1 MYLSEVLAWVAGIIG
16 FALTSWAT
24 ILASGLLFET
34 RAKLTCL
41 EIEQAPRRVFFRG
54 ALLVATIGSLSLALV
69 NHPFPLLKLLGFGI
83 FAWLLAA
90 AAIGIAGISL
100 LISDR
105 IRRQQEMPVFTA
117 QSRAAA
123 ITVAVSM
130 VPIVGW
136 LLFAPAVFLFGLG
149 AGWRACVPP
158 VREWRKGSHANDAA

>member
-1 MYLSEVLAWVAGIIG
+1 MYLGDVLAWVAGIIG

-24 ILASGLLFET
+24 ILASGLLFES
-34 RAKLTCL
+34 RARLSRV
-41 EIEQAPRRVFFRG
+41 EIEQSTGRVFFRG
-54 ALLVATIGSLSLALV
+54 ALLMATVGTLSFSLV
-69 NHPFPLLKLLGFGI
+69 NHPFPLLKLVGFGVL
-83 FAWLLAA
+83 AWLLAA

-100 LISDR
+100 LIADR
-105 IRRQQEMPVFTA
+105 IRNHQEMPVFTA
-117 QSRAAA
+117 QSRASA

-158 VREWRKGSHANDAA
+158 VRQWLKRSHANDAA